1 MTEREL
7 NILKERYNSFRKIQ
21 LANLS
26 DGKLVVTVETL
37 RGVFKWLGLTAE
49 FDSRGFV
56 TYLGNGQEPPED
68 KYTMM
73 CEKLS
78 IIEPLSHAAHGA
90 SLETYLAGYNQ
101 AIKDAG
107 IPIERTAYATYEIKR
122 KEEADNE

>member
-7 NILKERYNSFRKIQ
+7 NILKEKYNGFRNIQ
-21 LANLS
+21 LRAFPS
-26 DGKLVVTVETL
+26 EKLVFTIETL
-37 RGVFKWLGLTAE
+37 RDVFKWLGLTAE

-56 TYLGNGQEPPED
+56 TYLDNGQEHPND

-107 IPIERTAYATYEIKR
+107 IPIEQIAYATYAIKS
-122 KEEADNE
+122 KEETKE